1 MLVFGNLLYV
11 IILAYQI
18 RCDCRTVRSSAA
30 LALGKLSGLSTR
42 VDPLVSDLLSSLQ
55 VISVLQFWL
64 KLMQHCES
72 NILAFLNVT
81 CPIQNCWN
89 LIIQGSD
96 GGVSEAILTALKGV
110 LKHAGKNVSSA
121 VRTRF
126 YSVLKELIHDDDEIV
141 RTYASSILGI
151 LTQVCRLLNGFGFY

>member
-1 MLVFGNLLYV
+1 MTKEDNK
-11 IILAYQI
+11 
-18 RCDCRTVRSSAA
+18 RA
-30 LALGKLSGLSTR
+30 LEE
-42 VDPLVSDLLSSLQ
+42 Q
-55 VISVLQFWL
+55 Y
-64 KLMQHCES
+64 
-72 NILAFLNVT
+72 
-81 CPIQNCWN
+81 
-89 LIIQGSD
+89 